1 MRVLRQSIA
10 SAGAALVTA
19 LTDNFKLSL
28 AGGAGGTDGDNSA
41 S

>member
-19 LTDNFKLSL
+19 LTDNFKLS
-28 AGGAGGTDGDNSA
+28 SVF
-41 S
+41 

>member
-1 MRVLRQSIA
+1 MKGTRLARGIMRVLRQSIA

-19 LTDNFKLSL
+19 LTDNF
-28 AGGAGGTDGDNSA
+28 NSA